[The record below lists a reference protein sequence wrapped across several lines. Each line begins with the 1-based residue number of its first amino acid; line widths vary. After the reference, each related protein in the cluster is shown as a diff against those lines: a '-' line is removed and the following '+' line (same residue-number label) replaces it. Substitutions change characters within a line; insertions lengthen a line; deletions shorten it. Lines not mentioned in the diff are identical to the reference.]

1 MLTLCHLLCC
11 TYRYRLLGR
20 MADAFLY
27 ICSFFL
33 CDGRMGC
40 WALIR
45 NKEPE
50 AIPDDSKRSW
60 RSMEGRQAGTREEK
74 WVSQIEKEG
83 NSCKRPSMQ
92 LLSWSTRLLYRRRR
106 RPTTTL
112 STGPEFQPRAWQLQR
127 QRMSLERKQSMS
139 TKWWDCL
146 GSLLQWDTRHRAGWR
161 TAKGCRGQATPLKGR
176 RPFCPDTMASWVWN
190 ALQDKEQSSNK
201 SCKCNIFPTSITV
214 LVFLK
219 RSYIIPFSDLYF
231 STRILETQ
239 PHSINYPH
247 NSIYLMIKW
256 MNQ

>member
-11 TYRYRLLGR
+11 TCRYRLLGR

-83 NSCKRPSMQ
+83 NSCKRLSMQ
-92 LLSWSTRLLYRRRR
+92 LLSWSTRLPYRRRR

-127 QRMSLERKQSMS
+127 QRMNLERKQSMS
-139 TKWWDCL
+139 MKWWDCF
-146 GSLLQWDTRHRAGWR
+146 GQSFAVRH
-161 TAKGCRGQATPLKGR
+161 
-176 RPFCPDTMASWVWN
+176 
-190 ALQDKEQSSNK
+190 
-201 SCKCNIFPTSITV
+201 
-214 LVFLK
+214 
-219 RSYIIPFSDLYF
+219 
-231 STRILETQ
+231 ETQ
-239 PHSINYPH
+239 SWLTHRKRLSWPSDFSQGAAPILPRYHGKLGMKRPAGQGT
-247 NSIYLMIKW
+247 KFK
-256 MNQ
+256 